1 MMGGENV
8 KGIVDKRK
16 ALGLSQQQLADEL
29 NVDRT
34 AVSKWEVGE
43 AKPRAEILKKLSEFF
58 KCPMEELW

>member
-43 AKPRAEILKKLSEFF
+43 AKPRAEILKKLS
-58 KCPMEELW
+58 